1 MPSEL
6 HQFIN
11 KPYTFRDGVELK
23 IIQIKTRDE
32 HVEWVTYTS
41 THQGS
46 LPQKLVL
53 TAREFFDKFGHL
65 YGLKEIPKQ
74 P

>member
-11 KPYTFRDGVELK
+11 KPYIFEDGVVLE

-32 HVEWVTYTS
+32 HVEWVTYT
-41 THQGS
+41 TCHKGA
-46 LPQKLVL
+46 LPKKLVVPEK
-53 TAREFFDKFGHL
+53 EFMHTFGHL

>member
-11 KPYTFRDGVELK
+11 KPYIFTDGVELK

-32 HVEWVTYTS
+32 DIEWVTYNS
-41 THQGS
+41 THPGA
-46 LPQKLVL
+46 LPRKSVV
-53 TAREFFDKFGHL
+53 TVNEFIENFGHL

>member
-11 KPYTFRDGVELK
+11 KPYTFEDGVELK

-32 HVEWVTYTS
+32 HVEWVTYNT
-41 THQGS
+41 THRGA
-46 LPQKLVL
+46 LPKKSVV
-53 TAREFFDKFGHL
+53 TVNEFIEGFGHL